1 METYKLPS
9 VKLYEYFTQKNVNT
23 DSYDETCDMLKR
35 RFPGLSDIYD
45 LCRKLLFNVETSF
58 NEEEEEKFQNYR
70 CTYLHYWLND
80 KVINTFNLYD
90 DGLYLGILLN
100 LYRTWNKFV
109 NTLTSA
115 KFRCKPDMITYIS
128 RNINVFKF
136 KEMYDYFYNYE
147 EFNRNT
153 SYNPNE
159 CNEICEYLT
168 DIIANFESFKTEC
181 SRNRNKCLQINNFF
195 ELYDPQNLI
204 DKFKCNAEK
213 LCMTAPV
220 AVKADESPPEQ
231 GKSLSI
237 PVKENVNDFLTT
249 QPTIITYHNVMS
261 FVIVPLGLVIIFFTL
276 YKYEF
281 FEKID
286 KNYIYNAVKSLN
298 YSETED
304 LSAENSFINCD
315 IQLMGEK
322 EKRVC
327 RKLNSLI
334 STLCSNNSQ
343 SPKNYIFS
351 NHDIEYL
358 KFWVNFEIKN
368 EGLIGNG
375 DIEDLSGI
383 IKEQMS
389 ECCSKDTMKNIL
401 IFIDPQDLNRMKIL
415 NNLYKNYNEMHEII
429 FSTSSEGIQKCLE
442 YSKQC
447 VTEYNG
453 AIKQYRNVNDYF
465 YNALKN
471 FENYY
476 KKLYADAL
484 GKNKHFEKY
493 IEKIPRQY
501 QISELSFYS
510 IEYERNKIIF
520 ISLLGS
526 VFVFIVVLIYIYMVK
541 KIITL

>member
-9 VKLYEYFTQKNVNT
+9 AKLYEYFTQKNVNT
-23 DSYDETCDMLKR
+23 DSYNETCVKLKPK
-35 RFPGLSDIYD
+35 FYGLDDIYD
-45 LCRKLLFNVETSF
+45 ICRKLLFNVETSF
-58 NEEEEEKFQNYR
+58 NEEEDEKFQNYR

-80 KVINTFNLYD
+80 KVINTFNLND
-90 DGLYLGILLN
+90 NGVYLGILLN
-100 LYRTWNKFV
+100 LYRTWNSV
-109 NTLTSA
+109 VTTSA
-115 KFRCKPDMITYIS
+115 KFRCMPDMKTYIS

-136 KEMYDYFYNYE
+136 KKEMYDYLYNYE

-153 SYNPNE
+153 NYSTKN
-159 CNEICEYLT
+159 CNEICKYLT
-168 DIIANFESFKTEC
+168 DIITKFEYFKTEC
-181 SRNRNKCLQINNFF
+181 FRNNNKCLKIDNFF
-195 ELYDPQNLI
+195 ELFNPQKLI

-213 LCMTAPV
+213 LCITAPV
-220 AVKADESPPEQ
+220 AVK
-231 GKSLSI
+231 
-237 PVKENVNDFLTT
+237 VKETLPEYDNTLSSPMKENANNFLTT
-249 QPTIITYHNVMS
+249 QPTIITYHNAMLCFLVL
-261 FVIVPLGLVIIFFTL
+261 LGLFIIFFTL